1 METKTAKFVKNMPN
15 GEFRGKAS
23 LYRLS
28 HPVSYYFYD
37 DNCNFYDDNCKE
49 IHKETSYVIVS
60 AVIAMFSGPETYI
73 FPTTE
78 TGEILNWG
86 ELDGSYRG
94 GLNHDTALLNA
105 GYELV

>member
-1 METKTAKFVKNMPN
+1 METKTAKFVKNMPK
-15 GEFRGKAS
+15 GEFRGEAR

-28 HPVSYYFYD
+28 HPVSYY
-37 DNCNFYDDNCKE
+37 FYDDNCKE

-73 FPTTE
+73 FPATE

-94 GLNHDTALLNA
+94 ELNHDTALLNA